1 MFLCLKISPCYSISF
16 FPSVLIIIS
25 SLCLPLF
32 IHKNSTKSTH
42 RRLKKEANTFI
53 MSNYIFGTPYMY
65 TFNFLFFYFFFYFFS
80 NNAIFRTWKL
90 ISSHRFSRMSS
101 TRFYATEI
109 TSWRGRELFLVDRNS
124 VARGSLIRWRY
135 NPKDEHLER
144 SRRGTE
150 GDGFPCI
157 GN

>member
-1 MFLCLKISPCYSISF
+1 MLFHQL
-16 FPSVLIIIS
+16 S
-25 SLCLPLF
+25 SQRF
-32 IHKNSTKSTH
+32 NHNF
-42 RRLKKEANTFI
+42 FI
-53 MSNYIFGTPYMY
+53 MSPTFYSQKFHKKYTPSPKERSKHLYNVQLHIWHALHVHVQ
-65 TFNFLFFYFFFYFFS
+65 FFIFLFFFFIFFS

-109 TSWRGRELFLVDRNS
+109 TSWRGKELFLVDRNS